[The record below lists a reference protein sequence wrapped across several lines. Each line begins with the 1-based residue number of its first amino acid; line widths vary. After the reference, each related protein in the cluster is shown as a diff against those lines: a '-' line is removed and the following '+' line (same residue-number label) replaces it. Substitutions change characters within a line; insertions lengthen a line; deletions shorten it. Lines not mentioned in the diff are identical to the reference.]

1 MNILFRK
8 AGDMMEVYLDNS
20 ATTRCFDEVAA
31 LMTRIM
37 CEDYGNPSSLHRKG
51 VEAEKYIRYAK
62 EVIAK
67 NLKVNEKEIFFTS
80 GGTESDNLALRGCAY
95 ANCRSGRHLITTQIE
110 HPAILQTMKHLE
122 EEGFKVTYLPV
133 DSKGCIRLEDLERAI
148 TGETILVSI
157 MHTNNEVGSLQ
168 PIEEAGALIKRMNPR
183 ILFHVDAVQGYGK
196 FRIYPKKMKIDLL
209 SVSGHKIH
217 GPKGIGFLYIDEKVK
232 IKPIL
237 FGGGQQGGTRS
248 GTENVP
254 GVAGLAK
261 AVEMIYQ
268 NLDEEV
274 ERLYELKRIFVE
286 GVRKID
292 DVIVNGHPD
301 ETGAPHVVSVSIRG
315 VRSEVLLHA
324 LEDKGIYV
332 SAGSAC
338 SAHKP
343 QPSATLQAMGVDQ
356 ELLGSTI
363 RFSFSVFTTMEEVG
377 YTLQAMYDII
387 PMLRKY
393 TRK

>member
-1 MNILFRK
+1 
-8 AGDMMEVYLDNS
+8 MEVYLDNS
-20 ATTRCFDEVAA
+20 ATTRCFGEVAE
-31 LMTRIM
+31 LMTKIM

-51 VEAEKYIRYAK
+51 VQAEQYIRYAK
-62 EVIAK
+62 ETIAK

-95 ANCRSGRHLITTQIE
+95 ANCRAGRHLITTQIE
-110 HPAILQTMKHLE
+110 HPAILQTMKQLE
-122 EEGFKVTYLPV
+122 EEGFRVTYLPV
-133 DSKGCIRLEDLERAI
+133 DEKGCIRPEDLQRAI

-196 FRIYPKKMKIDLL
+196 FRILPKKMHIDLL

-217 GPKGIGFLYIDEKVK
+217 GPKGIGFLYVDEKVK

-237 FGGGQQGGTRS
+237 FGGGQQNGLRS

-254 GVAGLAK
+254 AIAGLAK
-261 AVEMIYQ
+261 AIEIVYS
-268 NLDEEV
+268 NLDREV
-274 ERLYELKRIFVE
+274 EELYRIKEAFVE
-286 GVRKID
+286 GVKQIP
-292 DVIVNGHPD
+292 DVFVNGHSGRD
-301 ETGAPHVVSVSIRG
+301 GAPHVVSVSFQG

-324 LEDKGIYV
+324 LEDKGVYV

-343 QPSATLQAMGVDQ
+343 QPSATLQAMGIDK

-363 RFSFSVFTTMEEVG
+363 RFSFSAFTTMDEIS
-377 YTLQAMYDII
+377 YTLQCLYDII
-387 PMLRKY
+387 PMLRRF

>member
-1 MNILFRK
+1 
-8 AGDMMEVYLDNS
+8 MEVYLDNS
-20 ATTRCFDEVAA
+20 ATTRCFDEVAE
-31 LMTRIM
+31 LMTKIM

-51 VEAEKYIRYAK
+51 VQAEQYIRYAK
-62 EVIAK
+62 ETIAK
-67 NLKVNEKEIFFTS
+67 NLKVNEREIFFTS

-95 ANCRSGRHLITTQIE
+95 ANCRAGRHLITTQIE
-110 HPAILQTMKHLE
+110 HPAILQTMKQLE
-122 EEGFKVTYLPV
+122 EEGFRVTYLPV
-133 DSKGCIRLEDLERAI
+133 DEKGCIRPEDLQRAI

-168 PIEEAGALIKRMNPR
+168 PIEEVGALIKRMNPR

-196 FRIYPKKMKIDLL
+196 FRILPKKMHIDLL

-217 GPKGIGFLYIDEKVK
+217 GPKGIGFLYVDEKAK

-237 FGGGQQGGTRS
+237 FGGGQQNGLRS

-254 GVAGLAK
+254 AAAGLAK
-261 AVEMIYQ
+261 AIEIVYGD
-268 NLDEEV
+268 LDREV
-274 ERLYELKRIFVE
+274 EELYRIKEAFVE
-286 GVRKID
+286 GVQQIPD
-292 DVIVNGHPD
+292 IVVNGHPGRD
-301 ETGAPHVVSVSIRG
+301 GAPHVVSVSFRG

-324 LEDKGIYV
+324 LEDKGVYV

-343 QPSATLQAMGVDQ
+343 QPSATLQAMGIDK

-363 RFSFSVFTTMEEVG
+363 RFSFSVFTTMDEIS
-377 YTLQAMYDII
+377 YTLQCLYDII
-387 PMLRKY
+387 PMLRRF

>member
-1 MNILFRK
+1 
-8 AGDMMEVYLDNS
+8 MEVYLDNS

-31 LMTRIM
+31 LMTQIM

-51 VEAEKYIRYAK
+51 VQAEKYIRYAK
-62 EVIAK
+62 DVIAR
-67 NLKVNEKEIFFTS
+67 NLKVNEKEIYFTS

-110 HPAILQTMKHLE
+110 HPAVLQTMKHLE
-122 EEGFKVTYLPV
+122 EEGFRVTYLPV
-133 DSKGCIRLEDLERAI
+133 DEKGCIRLEDLQRAI

-168 PIEEAGALIKRMNPR
+168 PVAEAGALIKRMNPR

-217 GPKGIGFLYIDEKVK
+217 GPKGSGFLYVDEKVK

-237 FGGGQQGGTRS
+237 FGGGQQGGVRS

-254 GVAGLAK
+254 AIAGLGK
-261 AVEMIYQ
+261 AVELVYS
-268 NLDEEV
+268 NLDQDMEQMY
-274 ERLYELKRIFVE
+274 RLKKAFVE
-286 GVRKID
+286 GVGKIQN
-292 DVIVNGHPD
+292 VVVNGHPD
-301 ETGAPHVVSVSIRG
+301 ETGAPHVVSVSVKG

-324 LEDKGIYV
+324 LEDKEIYV

-338 SAHKP
+338 SARKP
-343 QPSATLQAMGVDQ
+343 QPSATLRAMGIDQ

-363 RFSFSVFTTMEEVG
+363 RFSFSVFTTMEEIN
-377 YTLQAMYDII
+377 YTLQTMYDII

-393 TRK
+393 K

>member
-1 MNILFRK
+1 
-8 AGDMMEVYLDNS
+8 MEVYLDNS

-31 LMTRIM
+31 LMTRVM

-51 VEAEKYIRYAK
+51 VQAEQYIRYAK
-62 EVIAK
+62 ETIAK

-95 ANCRSGRHLITTQIE
+95 ANCRAGRHLITTQIE
-110 HPAILQTMKHLE
+110 HPAILQTMRQLE
-122 EEGFKVTYLPV
+122 EEGFRVTYLPV
-133 DSKGCIRLEDLERAI
+133 DQKGCIHIEDLQRAI

-168 PIEEAGALIKRMNPR
+168 PIEEAGAMIKKMNPR

-196 FRIYPKKMKIDLL
+196 FKILPRKMHIDLL

-217 GPKGIGFLYIDEKVK
+217 GPKGIGFLYVDENVK
-232 IKPIL
+232 IRPII
-237 FGGGQQGGTRS
+237 FGGGQQGGLRS

-254 GVAGLAK
+254 AIAGLAK
-261 AVEMIYQ
+261 AVEMVYEDLDYKTEKLYQ
-268 NLDEEV
+268 
-274 ERLYELKRIFVE
+274 LKEAFTE
-286 GVRKID
+286 GIRKIP
-292 DVIVNGHPD
+292 DVVINGHPGRD
-301 ETGAPHVVSVSIRG
+301 GAPHVVSVSFRG

-343 QPSATLQAMGVDQ
+343 QPSETLRAMGVERD
-356 ELLGSTI
+356 LLGSTI
-363 RFSFSVFTTMEEVG
+363 RFSFSTFTTMEEIN
-377 YTLQAMYDII
+377 YTLKTLYDII
-387 PMLRKY
+387 PMLRRF
-393 TRK
+393 TRS

>member
-1 MNILFRK
+1 
-8 AGDMMEVYLDNS
+8 MEVYLDNS
-20 ATTRCFDEVAA
+20 ATTRCFGEVAE
-31 LMTRIM
+31 LMTKIM

-51 VEAEKYIRYAK
+51 VQAEQYIRYAK
-62 EVIAK
+62 ETIAK

-95 ANCRSGRHLITTQIE
+95 ANCRAGRHLITTQIE
-110 HPAILQTMKHLE
+110 HPAILQTMKQLE
-122 EEGFKVTYLPV
+122 EEGFRVTYLPV
-133 DSKGCIRLEDLERAI
+133 DEKGCIRPEDLQRAI

-196 FRIYPKKMKIDLL
+196 FRILPKKMHIDLL

-217 GPKGIGFLYIDEKVK
+217 GPKGIGFLYVDEKVK

-237 FGGGQQGGTRS
+237 FGGGQQNGLRS

-254 GVAGLAK
+254 AIAGLAK
-261 AVEMIYQ
+261 AIEIVYS
-268 NLDEEV
+268 NLDREV
-274 ERLYELKRIFVE
+274 EELDRIKEPFVE
-286 GVRKID
+286 GLKQIP
-292 DVIVNGHPD
+292 DVFVNGHSGRD
-301 ETGAPHVVSVSIRG
+301 GAPHVVSVSFQG

-324 LEDKGIYV
+324 LEDKGVYV

-343 QPSATLQAMGVDQ
+343 QPSATLQAMGIDK

-363 RFSFSVFTTMEEVG
+363 RFSFSVFTTMDEIS
-377 YTLQAMYDII
+377 YTLQCLYDII
-387 PMLRKY
+387 PVLRRF

>member
-1 MNILFRK
+1 
-8 AGDMMEVYLDNS
+8 MEVYLDNS
-20 ATTRCFDEVAA
+20 ATTKCFAEVAE
-31 LMTRIM
+31 LMTKIM

-51 VEAEKYIRYAK
+51 VQAEQYIRYAK
-62 EVIAK
+62 ETIAK

-95 ANCRSGRHLITTQIE
+95 ANCRAGRHLITTQIE
-110 HPAILQTMKHLE
+110 HPAILQTMKQLE
-122 EEGFKVTYLPV
+122 EEGFRVTYLPA
-133 DSKGCIRLEDLERAI
+133 DEKGCIRPEDLQRAI

-168 PIEEAGALIKRMNPR
+168 PIEEVGALIKRMNPR

-196 FRIYPKKMKIDLL
+196 FRILPKKMHIDLL

-217 GPKGIGFLYIDEKVK
+217 GPKGIGFLYVDEKAK

-237 FGGGQQGGTRS
+237 FGGGQQNGLRS

-254 GVAGLAK
+254 AAAGLAK
-261 AVEMIYQ
+261 AIEIVYGD
-268 NLDEEV
+268 LDREV
-274 ERLYELKRIFVE
+274 EELYRIKEAFVE
-286 GVRKID
+286 GVQQIPD
-292 DVIVNGHPD
+292 IVVNGHSGRD
-301 ETGAPHVVSVSIRG
+301 GAPHVVSVSFRG

-324 LEDKGIYV
+324 LEDKGVYV

-343 QPSATLQAMGVDQ
+343 QPSATLQAMGVDK

-363 RFSFSVFTTMEEVG
+363 RFSFSVFTTMDEIS
-377 YTLQAMYDII
+377 YTLQCLYDII
-387 PMLRKY
+387 PVLRRF

>member
-1 MNILFRK
+1 
-8 AGDMMEVYLDNS
+8 MEVYLDNS
-20 ATTRCFDEVAA
+20 ATTRCFDGVAA
-31 LMTRIM
+31 LMTQIM

-51 VEAEKYIRYAK
+51 VQAEKYIRYAK
-62 EVIAK
+62 DVIAR
-67 NLKVNEKEIFFTS
+67 NLKVNEKEIYFTS

-110 HPAILQTMKHLE
+110 HPAVLQTMKHLE
-122 EEGFKVTYLPV
+122 EEGFRVTYLPV
-133 DSKGCIRLEDLERAI
+133 DQKGCIRLEDLQRAI

-168 PIEEAGALIKRMNPR
+168 PVAEAGALIKRMNPH

-217 GPKGIGFLYIDEKVK
+217 GPKGSGFLYVDEKVK

-237 FGGGQQGGTRS
+237 FGGGQQGGVRS

-254 GVAGLAK
+254 AIAGLGK
-261 AVEMIYQ
+261 AVELVYS
-268 NLDEEV
+268 NLDQDMA
-274 ERLYELKRIFVE
+274 RMYQLKKAFVE
-286 GVRKID
+286 GVKKLQ
-292 DVIVNGHPD
+292 DVVINGHPD
-301 ETGAPHVVSVSIRG
+301 ETGAPHVVSVSIKG

-338 SAHKP
+338 SARKP
-343 QPSATLQAMGVDQ
+343 QPSATLRAMGIDQ

-363 RFSFSVFTTMEEVG
+363 RFSFSVFTTMDEIN
-377 YTLQAMYDII
+377 YTLQTMYDII

-393 TRK
+393 K

>member
-1 MNILFRK
+1 
-8 AGDMMEVYLDNS
+8 MEVYLDNS
-20 ATTRCFDEVAA
+20 ATTRVFPEVAEY
-31 LMTRIM
+31 MTRIM

-67 NLKVNEKEIFFTS
+67 NLKVNEKEIIFTS

>member
-8 AGDMMEVYLDNS
+8 AGNMMEVYLDNS

-62 EVIAK
+62 EVIAQ
-67 NLKVNEKEIFFTS
+67 NLKVNEKEIIFTS